1 MQAVRQG
8 VRLAPWFPATTFGL
22 AAAMLFAAGVVG
34 GLHGS
39 LLLVTPISVALLG
52 CVLAVQ
58 RWGDRCKLRASA
70 DAWIARGYD
79 SARSRYSWRIE
90 ELTSRRERKALAA
103 SLRGLVDEIERGGP
117 PGALPLDKV
126 ALRPN
131 SFALEAIATRLDDT
145 SKRVSAAG
153 VLAVDRLIT
162 DGATSP
168 LYRPSSDVGSR
179 LAEIL
184 DSLEVRS

>member
-1 MQAVRQG
+1 MQAVQQG
-8 VRLAPWFPATTFGL
+8 VRSAPWYPVATFGL
-22 AAAMLFAAGVVG
+22 AAATLFAAGVAG
-34 GLHGS
+34 GLHGN

-58 RWGDRCKLRASA
+58 RWGERYKLRASA
-70 DAWIARGYD
+70 DAWIARGYV

-90 ELTSRRERKALAA
+90 ELTSRRERKTLAVT
-103 SLRGLVDEIERGGP
+103 LRLLVDEIGRGGP
-117 PGALPLDKV
+117 PGPLPLDKV

-131 SFALEAIATRLDDT
+131 SFALDAIANRLDDT
-145 SKRVSAAG
+145 SRHVSAAG
-153 VLAVDRLIT
+153 VLAVRRLIT

-168 LYRPSSDVGSR
+168 LYHPSSDVGSR